1 MSLDNRILLPILA
14 KAILIQL
21 LDQAST
27 FRKQRQTDD
36 ANIWN
41 LSLDS
46 SSNNLEVASLPATYV
61 ATDCMKVYGQIH
73 SGRLSIRKSHPTL
86 SRY

>member
-1 MSLDNRILLPILA
+1 VLPILT

-27 FRKQRQTDD
+27 FRKQRQKDE
-36 ANIWN
+36 ANTWN

-46 SSNNLEVASLPATYV
+46 SSNDLEVASLPVTYI

-73 SGRLSIRKSHPTL
+73 SGQLSKRKSHPTL
-86 SRY
+86 SRYRFF